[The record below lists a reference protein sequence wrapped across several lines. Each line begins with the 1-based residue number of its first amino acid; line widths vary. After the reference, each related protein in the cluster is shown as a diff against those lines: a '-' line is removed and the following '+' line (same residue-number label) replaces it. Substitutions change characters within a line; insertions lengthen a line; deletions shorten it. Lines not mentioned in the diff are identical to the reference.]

1 MGGVPQEASADISQ
15 YGTYKDFLIK
25 TCIIAIVM
33 SLSVIFVVD
42 WTIQSVEDSISRTGD
57 NMVAALSSQI
67 PTGGRKFW
75 TEIERNIDLAAAPNS
90 DLAPE
95 KKQRILNDVR
105 IIVARWRPFIE
116 AVSDGME
123 KPPQKAN

>member
-1 MGGVPQEASADISQ
+1 MGGATEEASSDISH
-15 YGTYKDFLIK
+15 YGMYKDFLIK
-25 TCIIAIVM
+25 TCIVAIVI

-42 WTIQSVEDSISRTGD
+42 WIIQSVEDSISRTGD
-57 NMVAALSSQI
+57 NMVAAFSSQI

-75 TEIERNIDLAAAPNS
+75 TEIERNIDLAAAANS

-105 IIVARWRPFIE
+105 IIVARWRPFID
-116 AVSDGME
+116 AVSDEME
-123 KPPQKAN
+123 KPPHKAN

>member
-1 MGGVPQEASADISQ
+1 MGGAPQEASADISQ
-15 YGTYKDFLIK
+15 SGTYKDFLIK
-25 TCIIAIVM
+25 ACIIAIVI

-42 WTIQSVEDSISRTGD
+42 WTIQSVEDSISRTAD

-75 TEIERNIDLAAAPNS
+75 TEIEHNIDLAAAPNF

-105 IIVARWRPFIE
+105 IIVARWRPFID
-116 AVSDGME
+116 AVYDEME

>member
-1 MGGVPQEASADISQ
+1 MGGAPQEASADISQ
-15 YGTYKDFLIK
+15 SGTYKDFLIK
-25 TCIIAIVM
+25 TCIIAIVI

-42 WTIQSVEDSISRTGD
+42 WTIQSVEDSISRTAD

-75 TEIERNIDLAAAPNS
+75 TEIEHNIDLAAAPNS

-105 IIVARWRPFIE
+105 IIVARWRPFID
-116 AVSDGME
+116 AVSDEME